1 MKVKYHKLQRNAEG
15 ELVDAVCD
23 DEGLPIYMLNEVEFN
38 ALQTGKKLLPDN
50 VAFIVV
56 EHKPFD
62 MLGMT
67 PEFLTE
73 FITKYTPGYA
83 NTPFHS
89 MYKCIFWEP
98 NTSAGKGKNM
108 CLKL

>member
-23 DEGLPIYMLNEVEFN
+23 DEGLPIYMLNEIEFN

-56 EHKPFD
+56 KHEVFD
-62 MLGMT
+62 KRQCNSMLGMIARLITT
-67 PEFLTE
+67 PVETSHYE
-73 FITKYTPGYA
+73 
-83 NTPFHS
+83 
-89 MYKCIFWEP
+89 YKCSFWETNP
-98 NTSAGKGKNM
+98 SAGKGKNIR
-108 CLKL
+108 CV